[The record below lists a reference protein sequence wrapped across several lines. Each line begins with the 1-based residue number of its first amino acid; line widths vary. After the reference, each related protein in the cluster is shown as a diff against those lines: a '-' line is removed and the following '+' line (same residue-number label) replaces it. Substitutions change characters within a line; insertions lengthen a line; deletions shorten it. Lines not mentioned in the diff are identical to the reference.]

1 MRAYGSFDIISSQI
15 QYMTG
20 SSKTGTSGTSTVMK
34 RNRILVVD
42 DHEDIRYPL
51 ATYLGRY
58 GLDVSTAADAEDVRA
73 LLAERQ
79 FDLIVLDV
87 MLPGED
93 GLSLCR
99 YIYEHLK
106 IPVIL
111 LSAMVEPADRIAGL
125 ELGAD
130 DYVPK
135 PFDPRELLARIK
147 TVLRRLDAV
156 AAPTEPPLGDGHY
169 YFESWVLDV
178 GQRELRHSDGRT
190 IELSPVEYRLLRA
203 LVEHPN
209 TVLSRER
216 LLSLTNR
223 DDSTPFD
230 RSIDTQISRLRRKLE
245 DDARRPRLLRTAWG
259 DGYLLSADVRRLR
272 A

>member
-1 MRAYGSFDIISSQI
+1 
-15 QYMTG
+15 
-20 SSKTGTSGTSTVMK
+20 MK

-42 DHEDIRYPL
+42 DHEDIRQPL

-58 GLDVSTAADAEDVRA
+58 GLDVSTAADAEGGRA
-73 LLAERQ
+73 LLAEQQ

-99 YIYEHLK
+99 YIYEHRK

-111 LSAMVEPADRIAGL
+111 LSAMVDPADRIAGL

-130 DYVPK
+130 DYVAK
-135 PFDPRELLARIK
+135 PFDPRELVARIK
-147 TVLRRLDAV
+147 TVLRRLDTA
-156 AAPTEPPLGDGHY
+156 AAPAMPSPPGNGLY
-169 YFESWVLDV
+169 YFDAWMLDSNH
-178 GQRELRHSDGRT
+178 RELRHRDGRT

-209 TVLSRER
+209 MVLSRER
-216 LLSLTNR
+216 LLNLTNR
-223 DDSTPFD
+223 DDSAAFD

-259 DGYLLSADVRRLR
+259 DGYLLSADVRRLP

>member
-1 MRAYGSFDIISSQI
+1 
-15 QYMTG
+15 
-20 SSKTGTSGTSTVMK
+20 MK

-42 DHEDIRYPL
+42 DHEDIRDPL
-51 ATYLGRY
+51 ATYLSRY
-58 GLDVSTAADAEDVRA
+58 GLDVSTAADAEGVRA

-99 YIYEHLK
+99 YIYEHRK

-130 DYVPK
+130 DYVAK
-135 PFDPRELLARIK
+135 PFDPRELVARIK
-147 TVLRRLDAV
+147 TVLRRLDVVVAPV
-156 AAPTEPPLGDGHY
+156 AAPGGSDY
-169 YFESWVLDV
+169 YFDAWVLDT
-178 GQRELRHSDGRT
+178 GHRELRHSDGRT

-216 LLSLTNR
+216 LLDLTHR
-223 DDSTPFD
+223 DDTSPFD
-230 RSIDTQISRLRRKLE
+230 RSIDTQISRLRRKLD

-259 DGYLLSADVRRLR
+259 DGYLLSADVRRQPL
-272 A
+272 